1 MFGPPTKRRNP
12 FYIIT
17 SIVLIM
23 VLAVVT
29 GSAAL
34 VIASIL
40 VVLVVF
46 YPFFFYLW
54 EKIYGLED
62 IADQVFHAHTDDG
75 WNIAMHFHRPRYPR
89 PGAYPVILCHGI
101 AVNKFG
107 VDMDRGHS
115 LAYFLKQNGYPVFVL
130 SLRGVGKS
138 YHSYKGGYRDFGFD
152 DFVKFD
158 APAVVARVRELTGA
172 TKVNWVGHSMGA
184 MIAYGFLGRQMQG
197 HEDIA
202 GLVSIAGP
210 GKLDHAHTTLWGAL
224 SRHPWMNDVLDLK
237 FGAQV
242 VSPLSG
248 RFVTPIEELVYN
260 KEIVSGDVIRKLMK
274 NGIENIS
281 GGLAL
286 QFAEWIKTGRMV
298 SKDGTFDYREGYRK
312 INVPTL
318 FIAGARDHIAPAE
331 SLHYAYKRLGSK
343 IKSFRLMGREDQVP
357 YDYCHTG
364 LVLADRAIVDV
375 FPVVLD
381 WLNRHGT
388 MKSKVGLVKRIMDK
402 LRLRS
407 SRRRNRGK
415 RTLAGTAE
423 PDIIQ
428 S

>member
-158 APAVVARVRELTGA
+158 APAVVARVA
-172 TKVNWVGHSMGA
+172 TDTARRARAPASDPGVRRDRRG
-184 MIAYGFLGRQMQG
+184 
-197 HEDIA
+197 D
-202 GLVSIAGP
+202 AGP
-210 GKLDHAHTTLWGAL
+210 PGC
-224 SRHPWMNDVLDLK
+224 R
-237 FGAQV
+237 
-242 VSPLSG
+242 G
-248 RFVTPIEELVYN
+248 RW
-260 KEIVSGDVIRKLMK
+260 SAARR
-274 NGIENIS
+274 
-281 GGLAL
+281 GG
-286 QFAEWIKTGRMV
+286 R
-298 SKDGTFDYREGYRK
+298 
-312 INVPTL
+312 
-318 FIAGARDHIAPAE
+318 
-331 SLHYAYKRLGSK
+331 
-343 IKSFRLMGREDQVP
+343 
-357 YDYCHTG
+357 
-364 LVLADRAIVDV
+364 
-375 FPVVLD
+375 
-381 WLNRHGT
+381 
-388 MKSKVGLVKRIMDK
+388 
-402 LRLRS
+402 
-407 SRRRNRGK
+407 
-415 RTLAGTAE
+415 AGT
-423 PDIIQ
+423 
-428 S
+428 